1 MITLYTSARQ
11 WCSRTREGKK
21 GRTECVCA
29 PKRQECGGQRKG
41 PETISGT
48 RSPRPPPRRSNGV
61 VGALHAV
68 VGTPYRLQT
77 SVRAHIHK
85 RMHEMTVRRR
95 GETMMTVVTLF
106 IGPVL
111 GMSADKNQTVRAR
124 PDRVPRSPA
133 DDDRSRVLYIYICVL
148 HNTKKFC
155 LRTRIYN
162 VQRITRSSCR
172 ARVSD
177 CVLLKVHNHH

>member
-1 MITLYTSARQ
+1 M
-11 WCSRTREGKK
+11 
-21 GRTECVCA
+21 CVCA
-29 PKRQECGGQRKG
+29 PERQECGGQRKG

-48 RSPRPPPRRSNGV
+48 RSPRTPPRRSNGV

-68 VGTPYRLQT
+68 VGTAYRLQT
-77 SVRAHIHK
+77 SARAHTHTHK

-133 DDDRSRVLYIYICVL
+133 DDDRSRGSHIIILYVL
-148 HNTKKFC
+148 HNTKKFR
-155 LRTRIYN
+155 LRTRM
-162 VQRITRSSCR
+162 
-172 ARVSD
+172 
-177 CVLLKVHNHH
+177 